1 MQIFTVVCLDSSKAQ
16 LTELVFTCSVM
27 FCKTRCV
34 CVWGGGDHTS
44 LNRFHEMLLQ
54 HKGGKLINS

>member
-34 CVWGGGDHTS
+34 WGGGDDHTS
-44 LNRFHEMLLQ
+44 LNLFHEMVLQ